1 MLLHDYIE
9 SCMKFAADTKDWA
22 KLDYYKYY
30 TATQNGNWEE
40 SCDNVHG
47 GLNVDW
53 AFLLSESNVMRL
65 APDFFVKEC
74 RDKLIS
80 LIDNNVD
87 YDTLRKAIDET
98 MEV

>member
-9 SCMKFAADTKDWA
+9 SCIKFAADTKDWA
-22 KLDYYKYY
+22 GLDSYKYY

-40 SCDNVHG
+40 SCDNAHG
-47 GLNVDW
+47 GLGVDW
-53 AFLLSESNVMRL
+53 AFLLSESNVMRF
-65 APDFFVKEC
+65 APEWFIREC
-74 RDKLIS
+74 HDKLIS

-98 MEV
+98 MEG